1 MKGAVQLRTS
11 KWEQLKCRTRGLHRR
26 NCNGGNSSNHPT
38 QPNPTRA
45 RQTITEETP
54 FRSTRQRDDRKKKE
68 NRQSS
73 TDTETG
79 NSGRAA
85 H

>member
-38 QPNPTRA
+38 QPNPRPSNYHGGNTVPVN
-45 RQTITEETP
+45 TTE
-54 FRSTRQRDDRKKKE
+54 R
-68 NRQSS
+68 
-73 TDTETG
+73 
-79 NSGRAA
+79 
-85 H
+85 